1 MAVLL
6 GKIMQIMM
14 RLLVGM
20 IVAVGISIPLAV
32 AQETGKPKR
41 VGYVVYGASGQRS
54 HLEQAFLEGMRD
66 QGYVEG
72 KNLIVERLYA
82 ESDSGRLRQGAGV
95 LAALKLDAIVTTC
108 TPSTKA
114 TKDATA
120 LTDTPVLMASVSD
133 PVGQGLVASL
143 PHPGGNVSGRASQG
157 EEVLPKMLELL
168 TTVSPNAGSVAV
180 LYNTQNPVHPH
191 LWTVPRDL
199 GGARGVKFERID
211 VSVGGDLPAA
221 FERMERQRIR
231 ALLVLSDDPR
241 TFTRRADVASIAQ
254 KYRIPAIY
262 GVSEFVEQGGLMS
275 YGENYASSYRSTA
288 AYVSRVLSGA
298 RPADLPVEQPTK
310 FELVVNVKSA
320 KALGLTI
327 PQSILVRAD
336 RVIE

>member
-1 MAVLL
+1 MVLAF
-6 GKIMQIMM
+6 
-14 RLLVGM
+14 V
-20 IVAVGISIPLAV
+20 VSIPLTV

-41 VGYVVYGASGQRS
+41 VGYVVYGASSQRG
-54 HLEQAFLEGMRD
+54 HLEQAFLQGMRD

-82 ESDSGRLRQGAGV
+82 ESDSGRLRQGAGA

-114 TKDATA
+114 TKDATVS
-120 LTDTPVLMASVSD
+120 TGTPILMAAVSD

-143 PHPGGNVSGRASQG
+143 ARPGGNVSGRASQG

-180 LYNTQNPVHPH
+180 LYNTTNPVHPH
-191 LWTVPRDL
+191 LWTVLRDL
-199 GGARGVKFERID
+199 GNSRGVKFVRMD
-211 VSVGGDLPAA
+211 VSGGGELPAA
-221 FERMERQRIR
+221 FEKMARQRIR
-231 ALLVLSDDPR
+231 ALLVLSDDPM
-241 TFTRRADVASIAQ
+241 TFTRRVEVAGLAK
-254 KYRIPAIY
+254 KYRIAAIY

-275 YGENYASSYRSTA
+275 YGENYASSYSSTA

-310 FELVVNVKSA
+310 FELVVNAKAA
-320 KALGLTI
+320 KALGITI
-327 PQSILVRAD
+327 PQSILLRAD
-336 RVIE
+336 RVID

>member
-1 MAVLL
+1 MT
-6 GKIMQIMM
+6 

-20 IVAVGISIPLAV
+20 ILAIGVSIPLAV

-41 VGYVVYGASGQRS
+41 VGYVVYGASGQRG

-95 LAALKLDAIVTTC
+95 LAALKLNAIVTTC

-114 TKDATA
+114 IKDATA
-120 LTDTPVLMASVSD
+120 VTGTPVLMAAVSD
-133 PVGQGLVASL
+133 PVRQGLIASL
-143 PHPGGNVSGRASQG
+143 PRPGGNVSGRASQG

-168 TTVSPNAGSVAV
+168 TTVLPNAGSVGV
-180 LYNTQNPVHPH
+180 LYNTNNPVHPH
-191 LWTVPRDL
+191 LWTALRDL
-199 GGARGVKFERID
+199 GSSRGVKFVRID
-211 VSVGGDLPAA
+211 VSGRGDLPAA
-221 FERMERQRIR
+221 FERMAGQRVR
-231 ALLVLSDDPR
+231 ALLVLSDDPM
-241 TFTRRADVASIAQ
+241 TFTRRTEVAGLAQ
-254 KYRIPAIY
+254 KYRIAAIY

-275 YGENYASSYRSTA
+275 YGENYASSYRGVA

-310 FELVVNVKSA
+310 FELVVNVRSA
-320 KALGLTI
+320 KALGLTF
-327 PQSILVRAD
+327 PQSLLLRAD